1 MRTTIDI
8 PDEQRAELLSLA
20 AKRGLRGYSDLVRE
34 AVELYLARA
43 HNEEKRKEKVLALE
57 GIWAEESPEQ
67 INEAI
72 DSAWS
77 AWDMKEREHNG
88 L

>member
-1 MRTTIDI
+1 
-8 PDEQRAELLSLA
+8 
-20 AKRGLRGYSDLVRE
+20 
-34 AVELYLARA
+34 
-43 HNEEKRKEKVLALE
+43 
-57 GIWAEESPEQ
+57 Q

-77 AWDMKEREHNG
+77 GWDMKEREHNG